1 MLARRPNW
9 KEEKNRSRTAL
20 EKITAGRTVGK
31 LSVGLVAFA
40 VLHTG
45 LAEVRLAFASL
56 DAVLGIIAPA
66 FVVAVAVAVAVA
78 AAAAAAV
85 AVAVAVA
92 VAAVIELVV
101 LELAVVVVEAAAV
114 AL

>member
-45 LAEVRLAFASL
+45 LAEARRAFASL

-66 FVVAVAVAVAVA
+66 LVVAVAVAVA
-78 AAAAAAV
+78 AAAAAA

-101 LELAVVVVEAAAV
+101 LELAVVVEAAAV

>member
-9 KEEKNRSRTAL
+9 EEGKKQGRPVF
-20 EKITAGRTVGK
+20 EQITAGRTVGN
-31 LSVGLVAFA
+31 LSVKLVAFA

-45 LAEVRLAFASL
+45 LAEVRQAFASL
-56 DAVLGIIAPA
+56 DAVLGMAAPA
-66 FVVAVAVAVAVA
+66 VVVAVAVVA
-78 AAAAAAV
+78 AAAAAA
-85 AVAVAVA
+85 AVV

-101 LELAVVVVEAAAV
+101 PVLVLVLVLAAVVAEAAAA